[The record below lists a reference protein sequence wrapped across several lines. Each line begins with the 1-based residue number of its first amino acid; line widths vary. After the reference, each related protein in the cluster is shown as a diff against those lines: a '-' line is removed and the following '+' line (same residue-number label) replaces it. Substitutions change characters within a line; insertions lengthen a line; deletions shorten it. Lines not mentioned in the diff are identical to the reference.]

1 SAEDS
6 VQDETLAVASGPAQ
20 PMPSEPDEAPGLGA
34 DLTAAIPRMPTHP
47 SDGLGESVAVT
58 AVIAPPPAG
67 SGQPGASETVAAQDA
82 LPAPAVLTP
91 TPSAQPIAPCEEIP
105 ETLGGYRVI
114 ARLGRGG
121 MGSVYRARQLSL
133 DRDVALKVMAHHLA
147 SDPIFVARFCREAYA
162 AAQLIHHNVVQIYDF
177 GAQDGL
183 HYFSMEFVDGRT
195 LAELLKER
203 GRLEAA
209 VAAGYILQA
218 ARGLKLAHD
227 RGMIHR
233 DIKPENLLLDKHDL
247 VKVADLG
254 LVKSIPA
261 VGPLPDEPAPAGD
274 ETDAGPTAGR
284 PSQRAA
290 R

>member
-1 SAEDS
+1 
-6 VQDETLAVASGPAQ
+6 
-20 PMPSEPDEAPGLGA
+20 
-34 DLTAAIPRMPTHP
+34 
-47 SDGLGESVAVT
+47 
-58 AVIAPPPAG
+58 
-67 SGQPGASETVAAQDA
+67 
-82 LPAPAVLTP
+82 
-91 TPSAQPIAPCEEIP
+91 
-105 ETLGGYRVI
+105 
-114 ARLGRGG
+114 
-121 MGSVYRARQLSL
+121 

-162 AAQLIHHNVVQIYDF
+162 AAQLVHPNVVQIYDF

-195 LAELLKER
+195 LAELLRER
-203 GRLEAA
+203 GRLDAEVA
-209 VAAGYILQA
+209 VGYVLQA

-233 DIKPENLLLDKHDL
+233 DIKPENLLLNKHDL

-261 VGPLPDEPAPAGD
+261 VGPPPDQPAPAGD
-274 ETDAGPTAGR
+274 EAAGGSTPGG
-284 PSQRAA
+284 PSERAD